1 MRSAEWIGGPSRP
14 VTDIRRRT
22 FPFNSAFRTP
32 HLVHSALR
40 IVMATGLLI
49 FVATYFLIAVQRLP
63 FVHLNRPAAGL
74 VGAVAM
80 VVFGVLPLEDA
91 YAAVDFDVLVFL
103 LGMMLIVGY
112 LEVGKFF
119 EWAAQWVLRRA
130 RSPERLLFAVVVGG
144 GLLSAFFVN
153 DTVCLVVTPVLL
165 AALLPL
171 GVRPNVYLIGLAM
184 GSNVG
189 SVLSV
194 TGNPQNMLVGIWS
207 RATFAGFLVHM
218 LPVGIGGLAIAY
230 AYLRRAYAAE
240 LREPFRSS
248 PPSPRSPVP
257 LDRPLVTRG
266 LAMFGVAV
274 VGWLAGGSLPLVA
287 IAAGALMVLVAQRD
301 PAYAI
306 ERVDWDLL
314 LFFASLFV
322 VMRGF
327 ERTGAVAWID
337 RHALALVEGGSPWR
351 AAVAVSGVM
360 VTLSNLISNVPAVI
374 LWRNTVPQLPDA
386 ELLWRVVAVS
396 STFAGNLLLIGSM
409 ANLIVAE
416 RAEAQGV
423 RIGFREYARVGV
435 PVTFLT
441 LVWGIAVLVVLR

>member
-1 MRSAEWIGGPSRP
+1 M
-14 VTDIRRRT
+14 T
-22 FPFNSAFRTP
+22 
-32 HLVHSALR
+32 
-40 IVMATGLLI
+40 TGLII
-49 FVATYFLIAVQRLP
+49 FALTYLLIAVQRLP
-63 FVHLNRPAAGL
+63 FVHLNRPAASL

-80 VVFGVLPLEDA
+80 VVFGVLSLPDA

-119 EWAAQWVLRRA
+119 EWAAEWVLQRA
-130 RSPERLLFAVVVGG
+130 RTPERLLLGVVVGG

-153 DTVCLVVTPVLL
+153 DTICLVVTPVLL
-165 AALLPL
+165 AALGPL
-171 GVRPNVYLIGLAM
+171 RLRPNAYLIGLAM
-184 GSNVG
+184 GANVG

-207 RATFAGFLVHM
+207 RATFGAFLAHM
-218 LPVGIGGLAIAY
+218 LPVALGGLAITY
-230 AYLRRAYAAE
+230 GYLRWVYRRE
-240 LREPFRSS
+240 LGEPFRE
-248 PPSPRSPVP
+248 RLQAVPVT
-257 LDRPLVTRG
+257 LDRSLVTRG
-266 LAMFGVAV
+266 LAMFAVAV

-327 ERTGAVAWID
+327 EQTGAVAWID
-337 RHALALVEGGSPWR
+337 RQALGVVESSSPWR
-351 AAVAVSGVM
+351 AATAVSGVM
-360 VTLSNLISNVPAVI
+360 ATLSNLISNVPAVI
-374 LWRNTVPQLPDA
+374 LWRNTVPHLPHAD
-386 ELLWRVVAVS
+386 LLWRVVAMS

-416 RAEAQGV
+416 KAEARGV
-423 RIGFREYARVGV
+423 RIGFGEYARIGV
-435 PVTFLT
+435 PVTLLT
-441 LVWGIAVLVVLR
+441 LTWGIVVLVVTR

>member
-1 MRSAEWIGGPSRP
+1 M
-14 VTDIRRRT
+14 T
-22 FPFNSAFRTP
+22 
-32 HLVHSALR
+32 
-40 IVMATGLLI
+40 TGLLI
-49 FVATYFLIAVQRLP
+49 FAATYLLIAIQRLP
-63 FVHLNRPAAGL
+63 FVHLNRPAASL

-80 VVFGVLPLEDA
+80 VVFGVLSLPEA

-119 EWAAQWVLRRA
+119 EWAAEWVLRRA
-130 RSPERLLFAVVVGG
+130 KSPGRLLLAVVVGG

-153 DTVCLVVTPVLL
+153 DTICLVVTPVLL
-165 AALLPL
+165 AALGPL
-171 GVRPNVYLIGLAM
+171 RVRPHPYLIGLAM
-184 GSNVG
+184 GANVG

-207 RATFAGFLVHM
+207 GTTFGGFLVRM
-218 LPVGIGGLAIAY
+218 LPVAAGGLAITY
-230 AYLRRAYAAE
+230 AYLRWAFRE
-240 LREPFRSS
+240 QLTEPFRA
-248 PPSPRSPVP
+248 PLEAVPVP
-257 LDRPLVTRG
+257 LDRPLVTKG
-266 LAMFGVAV
+266 LAMFAVAV
-274 VGWLAGGSLPLVA
+274 VGWFAGGSLPLVA
-287 IAAGALMVLVAQRD
+287 ITAGALMVLIAQRD

-327 ERTGAVAWID
+327 EQTGAVAWID
-337 RHALALVEGGSPWR
+337 RHALVLAQSGSPWG
-351 AAVAVSGVM
+351 AAAAVSGVM

-374 LWRNTVPQLPDA
+374 LWRHAVPDLPNPDF
-386 ELLWRVVAVS
+386 LWRVLAMS

-416 RAEAQGV
+416 RAETRGV
-423 RIGFREYARVGV
+423 RIGFGEYARVGV
-435 PVTFLT
+435 PVTLLT
-441 LVWGIAVLVVLR
+441 LAWGIVVLVATA